1 MVKQETE
8 YTFTRQMVEAWEMS
22 TEATLKASFD
32 LQNAM
37 IAAGQKLIETPS
49 GGNFKFVQQWAD
61 MVHQAQKSTLEAWAA
76 SKEAAE
82 KMVLAPTGK

>member
-22 TEATLKASFD
+22 TEATLKATFD

-61 MVHQAQKSTLEAWAA
+61 MVHQAQKSTFDAWEI
-76 SKEAAE
+76 SKQAAE
-82 KMVLAPTGK
+82 KMLMIPAGK